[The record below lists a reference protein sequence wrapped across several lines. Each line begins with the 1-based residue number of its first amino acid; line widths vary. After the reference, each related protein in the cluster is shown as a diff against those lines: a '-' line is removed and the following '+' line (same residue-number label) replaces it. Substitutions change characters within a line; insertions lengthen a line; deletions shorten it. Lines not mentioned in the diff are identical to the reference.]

1 MQVKRHTIA
10 CYKILYNLILKS
22 LQNFLTYVVGCDRR
36 MISKRSES
44 S

>member
-10 CYKILYNLILKS
+10 YYKRSYNLILKS
-22 LQNFLTYVVGCDRR
+22 LQNFLTCVVGCDRR
-36 MISKRSES
+36 MISKRAES